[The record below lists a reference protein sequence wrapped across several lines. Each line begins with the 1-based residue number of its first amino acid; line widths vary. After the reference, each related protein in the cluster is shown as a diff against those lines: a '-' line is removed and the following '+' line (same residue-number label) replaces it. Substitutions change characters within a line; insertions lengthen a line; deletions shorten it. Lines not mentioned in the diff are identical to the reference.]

1 VNVKFSRLLTI
12 IIFLLSIGGIIGL
25 GSILIVR
32 YLQTQQIQQTQ
43 QANNLLAQKKYSLA
57 ISAYDRLLKT
67 DSNSAQSYLLWA
79 NRGAALLKLNQY
91 QEALKSCSQATSL
104 NQRAD
109 LAWNCR
115 GEALY
120 YLGRSNDA
128 LTAFK
133 QAIAINPQNATF
145 WLNQNQVLF
154 DLAQHQQAIAAS
166 KEAIALLQS
175 QPATAT
181 KNRQLAIAWR
191 RQGQSWLELQQNQQA
206 LAAFNQSLTYQPQ
219 YLAVQQDRGIA
230 LYRLGNYTQA
240 IQTFEQILQQDNL
253 TPQQQ
258 AINLLYK
265 GTSLCQISQADA
277 ATQAFKQVLELTNN
291 VQLQKIAQA
300 GCGIQ

>member
-1 VNVKFSRLLTI
+1 VNVKSSRLLTT
-12 IIFLLSIGGIIGL
+12 IIFLLGIGGIIGL
-25 GSILIVR
+25 GSIVIVK
-32 YLQTQQIQQTQ
+32 YLQTQQLQQTQ
-43 QANNLLAQKKYSLA
+43 QANDLLAQKKYSLA
-57 ISAYDRLLKT
+57 LTAYNQLLKT
-67 DSNSAQSYLLWA
+67 DSAQSYLLWA

-91 QEALKSCSQATSL
+91 QAALQSCSQATTI
-104 NQRAD
+104 NQKAD

-120 YLGRSNDA
+120 YLGEADA
-128 LTAFK
+128 AFAAFK

-145 WLNQNQVLF
+145 WLNQNQALF
-154 DLAQHQQAIAAS
+154 DLAQHQQAIAAT

-191 RQGQSWLELQQNQQA
+191 RQGQSWLELKQNRQA
-206 LAAFNQSLTYQPQ
+206 LAAFNQSLSYQPKD
-219 YLAVQQDRGIA
+219 LAAHQGRGIA

-240 IQTFEQILQQDNL
+240 IQIFEQILQPDNL
-253 TPQQQ
+253 TLTPEQQ
-258 AINLLYK
+258 AINWLYK

-277 ATQAFKQVLELTNN
+277 ATQAFKQVRQFTNN

-300 GCGIQ
+300 GCGIR

>member
-1 VNVKFSRLLTI
+1 MNVKFSRLLTI
-12 IIFLLSIGGIIGL
+12 IIFLLGIGGIIGL
-25 GSILIVR
+25 GSILIVK

-43 QANNLLAQKKYSLA
+43 QANGLLAQKKYSLA
-57 ISAYDRLLKT
+57 IAAYDRLLKT
-67 DSNSAQSYLLWA
+67 DSNSAQSYLLWS
-79 NRGAALLKLNQY
+79 NRGAALLKLKQY

-115 GEALY
+115 GQALY

-154 DLAQHQQAIAAS
+154 ELAQHQQAIAAT

-175 QPATAT
+175 QPATDL
-181 KNRQLAIAWR
+181 KNRHLAIAWR

-206 LAAFNQSLTYQPQ
+206 LAAFNQSLTYQPD
-219 YLAVQQDRGIA
+219 YLATQQGRGIA
-230 LYRLGNYTQA
+230 LYRLGNYAQA
-240 IQTFEQILQQDNL
+240 IQIFEQILQQDNL

-258 AINLLYK
+258 AINWLYK
-265 GTSLCQISQADA
+265 GTSLCQISQTDA
-277 ATQAFKQVLELTNN
+277 ATQAFKQVLQLTNN
-291 VQLQKIAQA
+291 VQLQKIARA

>member
-1 VNVKFSRLLTI
+1 
-12 IIFLLSIGGIIGL
+12 IIGL

-57 ISAYDRLLKT
+57 ISAYDQLLKT

-120 YLGRSNDA
+120 YLNRSNNA

-219 YLAVQQDRGIA
+219 YLAVQQERGIA

-240 IQTFEQILQQDNL
+240 MQIFEQILQQDNL
-253 TPQQQ
+253 IPQQQ
-258 AINLLYK
+258 AINWLYK

>member
-12 IIFLLSIGGIIGL
+12 IIFLLGIGGIIGL
-25 GSILIVR
+25 GSILTVK

-43 QANNLLAQKKYSLA
+43 QANDLLAQKKYSLA
-57 ISAYDRLLKT
+57 IAAYDRLLKT
-67 DSNSAQSYLLWA
+67 DSNSAQSYLLWS
-79 NRGAALLKLNQY
+79 NRGVALLKSKQY

-120 YLGRSNDA
+120 YLGQSDAA

-154 DLAQHQQAIAAS
+154 DLAQHEQAIAAS
-166 KEAIALLQS
+166 KEAIALLHS
-175 QPATAT
+175 QPATAS
-181 KNRQLAIAWR
+181 KNIHLAIAWR
-191 RQGQSWLELQQNQQA
+191 RQGQSLLELQQNQQA
-206 LAAFNQSLTYQPQ
+206 LAAFKQSLTYQPD
-219 YLAVQQDRGIA
+219 YLAAQQGKGIA
-230 LYRLGNYTQA
+230 LYRLGNYAQA
-240 IQTFEQILQQDNL
+240 METFEQILQKDNL

-258 AINLLYK
+258 AINWSYK
-265 GTSLCQISQADA
+265 GTSLCQTSQVDA
-277 ATQAFKQVLELTNN
+277 ATKAFQQVLQLTESL
-291 VQLQKIAQA
+291 QLRKIAQA
-300 GCGIQ
+300 GCGIR

>member
-1 VNVKFSRLLTI
+1 VNVKFSRLLTS
-12 IIFLLSIGGIIGL
+12 IIFFLGIGGIIGL
-25 GSILIVR
+25 GSILIVK

-43 QANNLLAQKKYSLA
+43 QANDLLAQKKYSLA
-57 ISAYDRLLKT
+57 LAAYNQLLET
-67 DSNSAQSYLLWA
+67 NSAQSYLLWA
-79 NRGAALLKLNQY
+79 NRGAALLKLKQY
-91 QEALKSCSQATSL
+91 QAALKSCSQATSL

-154 DLAQHQQAIAAS
+154 DLAQHQQALAAT

-175 QPATAT
+175 QPATDL

-191 RQGQSWLELQQNQQA
+191 QQGQSLLELQQNKQA
-206 LAAFNQSLTYQPQ
+206 LAAFNQSLTYQPD
-219 YLAVQQDRGIA
+219 YLATQQGRGIA
-230 LYRLGNYTQA
+230 LYRLGRYAQA
-240 IQTFEQILQQDNL
+240 IQIFEQILQQDNL

-258 AINLLYK
+258 AINWLYK
-265 GTSLCQISQADA
+265 GTSLCQTSQAEA
-277 ATQAFKQVLELTNN
+277 ATKAFKQVLELSNN
-291 VQLQKIAQA
+291 VQLRKIAQA

>member
-1 VNVKFSRLLTI
+1 VNVKFSRLLTT
-12 IIFLLSIGGIIGL
+12 IIFLLGIGGIIGL

-67 DSNSAQSYLLWA
+67 DSDSAQSYILWA
-79 NRGAALLKLNQY
+79 NRGAALLKLKQY

-128 LTAFK
+128 FTAFK
-133 QAIAINPQNATF
+133 QAIAINPQNAIF

-154 DLAQHQQAIAAS
+154 DLAQYQQAIAAS

-175 QPATAT
+175 QPATAL
-181 KNRQLAIAWR
+181 KNLHLAIAWR
-191 RQGQSWLELQQNQQA
+191 RQGQSWLELKQNQQA
-206 LAAFNQSLTYQPQ
+206 LAAFNQSLTYQPN
-219 YLAVQQDRGIA
+219 YLAAQQGRGIV
-230 LYRLGNYTQA
+230 LYRLGHYTKA
-240 IQTFEQILQQDNL
+240 IQIFEQILQQDNL

-258 AINLLYK
+258 AINWLYK
-265 GTSLCQISQADA
+265 GTSLCQISQVDSAN
-277 ATQAFKQVLELTNN
+277 QAFKQVLKLSNN
-291 VQLQKIAQA
+291 VPSRKIAQA
-300 GCGIQ
+300 GCGIR

>member
-91 QEALKSCSQATSL
+91 QAALKSCSQATSL

-154 DLAQHQQAIAAS
+154 DLAQHQQAIAAT

-191 RQGQSWLELQQNQQA
+191 RQGQSQLELKQNQQA

-219 YLAVQQDRGIA
+219 YLAAQQDRGIT
-230 LYRLGNYTQA
+230 LYRLGNYAQA

-258 AINLLYK
+258 AINWLYK
-265 GTSLCQISQADA
+265 GTSLCQISQTDA
-277 ATQAFKQVLELTNN
+277 AIQAFKQVLQLTNN
-291 VQLQKIAQA
+291 VQLQKIARA
-300 GCGIQ
+300 GCGIY